1 MPSTAT
7 ERAGT
12 DEPAALVRAAQR
24 GSRDA
29 FGVLYQR
36 FGGYVYAI
44 LVARLPPDA
53 ATDLVHDVF
62 VLALERLGSLRE
74 PAAFPGW
81 IASIARHRATDAM
94 KRQPVMETID
104 DRHAAPPA
112 RPEQRLDAARALSAI
127 HRLPEAYRETLVLR
141 FVQGLTGPEI
151 ADITGLTPESV
162 RVNLHRGFKLL
173 RAELGLAP

>member
-1 MPSTAT
+1 MAMD
-7 ERAGT
+7 RAGM
-12 DEPAALVRAAQR
+12 DQPAALVRAAQG

-44 LVARLPPDA
+44 LVARLPPDV

-62 VLALERLGSLRE
+62 LLALERLGSLRE

-81 IASIARHRATDAM
+81 IASIARHRAIDAV
-94 KRQPVMETID
+94 KRQPVMETLD

-112 RPEQRLDAARALSAI
+112 RPEQRLDAARALAAI
-127 HRLPEAYRETLVLR
+127 HRLPDAYRETLVLR

-173 RAELGLAP
+173 RAELGLTP